1 MDISFY
7 TAGVGAKAQQSKLDV
22 IGNNMANVNTTAYKS
37 QSAGFVDLL
46 YSNIRDSAETD
57 TQLKVGSGTRL
68 EKTDSNFNNG
78 GVQPTDNPTDYSI
91 VGSGFFAV
99 QNPATNEIYYTRDG
113 SFQTSLR
120 NDGEFYLVTANGE
133 VVLNKNF
140 EKIKADTPGKET
152 TKDKTATTKTT
163 EDAKNAEE
171 VQKPAV
177 FDFKIKDGMLL
188 QGDNLFSPTAK
199 NGAPILQED
208 AQLLSGYLE
217 LSNVEVSNEM
227 VKLIET
233 QRAYSM
239 SLKMVQTSNEIEE
252 VINNLR

>member
-46 YSNIRDSAETD
+46 YSNIRDNAQTD
-57 TQLKVGSGTRL
+57 TQLKVGSGIRV
-68 EKTDSNFNNG
+68 EKTDTNFNNG
-78 GVQPTDNPTDYSI
+78 GAQPTDNPTDYMI

-99 QNPATNEIYYTRDG
+99 QNPATNEIFYTRDG
-113 SFQTSLR
+113 NFRSSLR

-133 VVLNKNF
+133 LVLDKDF
-140 EKIKADTPGKET
+140 KTIKISDMEKTEDKKASDT
-152 TKDKTATTKTT
+152 TKLDTTK
-163 EDAKNAEE
+163 EE
-171 VQKPAV
+171 EIKKPAV
-177 FDFKIKDGMLL
+177 FDFKTKDGMLL
-188 QGDNLFSPTAK
+188 RGDNLFSPVAE
-199 NGAPILQED
+199 NGDPILQEE
-208 AQLLSGYLE
+208 AQLLPGYLE

>member
-46 YSNIRDSAETD
+46 YSNIRDSAD
-57 TQLKVGSGTRL
+57 KDSQLKVGSGTRL
-68 EKTDSNFNNG
+68 DKTDSNFNNG
-78 GVQPTDNPTDYSI
+78 GVQPTDNPTDYTI

-113 SFQTSLR
+113 SFQHSLR

-133 VVLNKNF
+133 LVLDKNL
-140 EKIKADTPGKET
+140 ERIKVDLPGKED
-152 TKDKTATTKTT
+152 TKDTKGTKDT
-163 EDAKNAEE
+163 NNAKAAEE
-171 VQKPAV
+171 VQKPGV

-199 NGAPILQED
+199 NGAPILKED
-208 AQLLSGYLE
+208 AQLQSGYLE

>member
-46 YSNIRDSAETD
+46 YSNIRDNADTD
-57 TQLKVGSGTRL
+57 TQLKVGSGIRV
-68 EKTDSNFNNG
+68 EKTDSNFNSG
-78 GVQPTDNPTDYSI
+78 GAQPTDNPTDYMI

-99 QNPATNEIYYTRDG
+99 QNPSTNEIFYTRDG

-133 VVLNKNF
+133 LVLDKNF
-140 EKIKADTPGKET
+140 ETIKVSDTEK
-152 TKDKTATTKTT
+152 TKDKTDNTIK
-163 EDAKNAEE
+163 EE
-171 VQKPAV
+171 EIKQPAV
-177 FDFKIKDGMLL
+177 FDFKTKDGMLL
-188 QGDNLFSPTAK
+188 RGDNLFIPVAE
-199 NGAPILQED
+199 NGAPALKED
-208 AQLLSGYLE
+208 SQLLKGYLE